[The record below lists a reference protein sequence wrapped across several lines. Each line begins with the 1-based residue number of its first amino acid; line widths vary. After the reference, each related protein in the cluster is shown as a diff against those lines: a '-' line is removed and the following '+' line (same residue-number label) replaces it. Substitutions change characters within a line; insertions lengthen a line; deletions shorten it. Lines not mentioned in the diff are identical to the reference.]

1 LAEQPVTAARAGTVD
16 AVRRLALLLLLAF
29 AAACG
34 GSDDTPGPLSR
45 SEYTRLANAS
55 CVAAERKLD
64 ALGDFANFNELSQE
78 MKVGHDA
85 LKQSADELRA
95 LLPPAKLVG
104 RHAELVRLTDETADA
119 ATRIS
124 AAAADNDQVEMQKQA
139 ERAET
144 LTQAANDVSRKL
156 GLQECVAG

>member
-1 LAEQPVTAARAGTVD
+1 ML
-16 AVRRLALLLLLAF
+16 RLSALLLLAF

-34 GSDDTPGPLSR
+34 GGDENGKELSR
-45 SEYTRLANAS
+45 AEYARLANAS

-64 ALGDFANFNELSQE
+64 ALGDFANFKELEQE
-78 MKVGHDA
+78 MKVGRDA

-95 LLPPAKLVG
+95 LKPPSNLAA

-124 AAAADNDQVEMQKQA
+124 AAAGENDQLEMQKQA

-144 LTQAANDVSRKL
+144 LTEAANDVSRKL